1 MLDNKTDL
9 EVTGGPVPE
18 GFLTTKR
25 RLLGEVLPNRVML
38 ISWILDPIPKMDDD
52 FEETSLGDACS
63 QDVFV
68 DSFVNGEHQLA
79 GVFVNMFFVFT
90 VFTLIWERFPIF

>member
-1 MLDNKTDL
+1 MFDNKTDF

-25 RLLGEVLPNRVML
+25 RLLGEHFKQGDVDLV
-38 ISWILDPIPKMDDD
+38 DPIPKMDD
-52 FEETSLGDACS
+52 FKETSIGGRRFIVKILKTRR

-79 GVFVNMFFVFT
+79 GDFSAFHLFLLFS
-90 VFTLIWERFPIF
+90 L